1 MNVKSSQPLVNKMIL
16 YFAVRAMADIIGEN
30 ATKVVLREAEMLDLL
45 ELDEPPSPDEVIPLE
60 NLTRLRRINMKIFGD
75 AHVVFS
81 RRAGMIAARKM
92 QLPRGIESVIELSSK
107 TVDWRKIMADVS
119 NRLLAPADSR
129 MEQKL
134 INGGYI
140 ARIYNCPE
148 CRGIK
153 SNRPCCYFLSGFTEG
168 IVRRLFNLSVTVIE
182 TKCIATGDKFCE
194 FKVTPEE

>member
-75 AHVVFS
+75 AYVVFS

>member
-168 IVRRLFNLSVTVIE
+168 IIRRLFNLSVTVVE
-182 TKCIATGDKFCE
+182 TRCIATGDIFCE
-194 FKVTPEE
+194 FKVIPEE

>member
-92 QLPRGIESVIELSSK
+92 QLPRGVESVIELSSK

>member
-1 MNVKSSQPLVNKMIL
+1 MSVKSSQPLANKIIL
-16 YFAVRAMADIIGEN
+16 YFVVRAMVDIIGEN
-30 ATKVVLREAEMLDLL
+30 ATKVVLREAGMLDLL
-45 ELDEPPSPDEVIPLE
+45 ELEKPPDPDEVIPLE
-60 NLTRLRRINMKIFGD
+60 NMTRLRRINMRIFGD

-81 RRAGMIAARKM
+81 RRAGMIAAKKM
-92 QLPRGIESVIELSSK
+92 RLPRGVESIIKISSIA
-107 TVDWRKIMADVS
+107 DWRKIVADVS

-129 MEQKL
+129 MEQEL

-153 SNRPCCYFLSGFTEG
+153 SNKPCCYFLSGFTEG
-168 IVRRLFNLSVTVIE
+168 IIRRLFNLSVTVIE
-182 TKCIATGDKFCE
+182 TKCIATGDDFCE